1 MLKSGVNDDT
11 IAKTINFVYAMAR
24 GIMKWRRT
32 DGKNS
37 RLSSR
42 RKEVPKDTAPLL
54 KAPPRT
60 PWHNFGCWCSIG

>member
-1 MLKSGVNDDT
+1 MLESGVNDDT
-11 IAKTINFVYAMAR
+11 VANSSVFVQEMVR
-24 GIMKWRRT
+24 GIPKWRRA

-60 PWHNFGCWCSIG
+60 PWHNFGCLV